1 MSMFTRCPH
10 CDTVFR
16 VTPQQLQVSSGQVRC
31 GRCQEVF
38 DAFSTLTSRL
48 PGGRMEDAAVAAAR
62 LEQSLRRERHEPAVP
77 ADESLPAG
85 VLTAREPAP
94 PSPVRAAASALAPP
108 APAASAS
115 ASPAPA
121 SVPEPEILALPPELF
136 GVAAGA
142 PGHRPAWVLACLL
155 GVLALA
161 AQAAWFF
168 PGEMAV
174 RLPTLRP
181 LLVQYCGWAGCRVEL
196 PRMPDLLFIEASDLQ
211 LLDPAHPNEVLLTAT
226 VRNRAAFQQALPMLE
241 LTLTDNANRTAARKV
256 FRPAEYLGTSLGP
269 DEGIG
274 AGQEVSVR
282 LYLDTGDLKAAGY
295 RLYLFFA

>member
-16 VTPQQLQVSSGQVRC
+16 VTPQQLQASSGQVRC

-48 PGGRMEDAAVAAAR
+48 PGGRLEEAGIAVAHP
-62 LEQSLRRERHEPAVP
+62 QPAVLCERYEP
-77 ADESLPAG
+77 PVPGDEPSSAG
-85 VLTAREPAP
+85 VLAPHEPAP
-94 PSPVRAAASALAPP
+94 PAPMYGAAGTPIPPVSGNL
-108 APAASAS
+108 
-115 ASPAPA
+115 
-121 SVPEPEILALPPELF
+121 PEPEILTLPPELF
-136 GVAAGA
+136 GVAAGP
-142 PGHRPAWVLACLL
+142 PGRRWPWALGCLL
-155 GVLALA
+155 GLLTLI

-168 PGEMAV
+168 PGEIAL
-174 RLPTLRP
+174 RLPNLRP
-181 LLVQYCGWAGCRVEL
+181 LLVQYCDWTGCRAEL
-196 PRMPDLLFIEASDLQ
+196 PQVPDLLFIEASDLQ

-226 VRNRAAFQQALPMLE
+226 VRNRAGFVQALPLLE
-241 LTLTDNANRTAARKV
+241 LTLTDGANRTAARKV
-256 FRPAEYLGTSLGP
+256 FKPPEYLGTSLAP
-269 DEGIG
+269 DAGIG

>member
-48 PGGRMEDAAVAAAR
+48 PGGTLEEAAIGASR
-62 LEQSLRRERHEPAVP
+62 PEQPAGPEWDECPEPS
-77 ADESLPAG
+77 DELPAG
-85 VLTAREPAP
+85 VLMAREPAP
-94 PSPVRAAASALAPP
+94 PPPARAAASAYVPP
-108 APAASAS
+108 
-115 ASPAPA
+115 
-121 SVPEPEILALPPELF
+121 VPDGAREPEILTLPPELF
-136 GVAAGA
+136 GAAA
-142 PGHRPAWVLACLL
+142 SPPGRRWPWVIACLL
-155 GVLALA
+155 GVLALGT
-161 AQAAWFF
+161 QAAWFF
-168 PGEMAV
+168 PGEIAL

-181 LLVQYCGWAGCRVEL
+181 LLVQYCALTGCRVQL
-196 PRMPDLLFIEASDLQ
+196 PRVPDLLFIEASDLQ

-226 VRNRAAFQQALPMLE
+226 VRNRAAFEQALPLLE
-241 LTLTDNANRTAARKV
+241 LTLTDGANRTAARKV
-256 FRPAEYLGTSLGP
+256 FQPAEYLGTNLGA

-274 AGQEVSVR
+274 AGREVSVR

>member
-48 PGGRMEDAAVAAAR
+48 PGGRLEEAAVGAVPP
-62 LEQSLRRERHEPAVP
+62 EQPVRRERYEQPVSRDEP
-77 ADESLPAG
+77 LPAG
-85 VLTAREPAP
+85 VSAHEPAP
-94 PSPVRAAASALAPP
+94 PAPVRAAAVAPP
-108 APAASAS
+108 AAAG
-115 ASPAPA
+115 
-121 SVPEPEILALPPELF
+121 VPEPEILTLPPELF
-136 GVAAGA
+136 GAAAVPRGRRW
-142 PGHRPAWVLACLL
+142 PWVLACLL
-155 GVLALA
+155 GLLALA

-168 PGEMAV
+168 PSEIAL
-174 RLPTLRP
+174 RLPSLRP
-181 LLVQYCGWAGCRVEL
+181 LLVQYCALTGCRAEL

-226 VRNRAAFQQALPMLE
+226 VRNRAAFEQALPLLE
-241 LTLTDNANRTAARKV
+241 LTLTDSANRTAARKV
-256 FRPAEYLGTSLGP
+256 FKPAEYLGTSLGP

>member
-1 MSMFTRCPH
+1 MNMFTRCPH

-48 PGGRMEDAAVAAAR
+48 PGGKVEQPSAPAGSEQPFQRQHDPAAPRA
-62 LEQSLRRERHEPAVP
+62 EPALAEEEP
-77 ADESLPAG
+77 
-85 VLTAREPAP
+85 TAPELVA
-94 PSPVRAAASALAPP
+94 P
-108 APAASAS
+108 APA
-115 ASPAPA
+115 PAPVRGTIA
-121 SVPEPEILALPPELF
+121 PSGPPAEPSGPEREILTLPPELF
-136 GVAAGA
+136 GDVAGP
-142 PGHRPAWVLACLL
+142 PGGRWPWAVACLL
-155 GVLALA
+155 AVLALA
-161 AQAAWFF
+161 AQVAFFF
-168 PGEMAV
+168 PGETAL

-181 LLVQYCGWAGCRVEL
+181 WLVQYCAWTGCRVEL

-226 VRNRAAFQQALPMLE
+226 VRNRAAFQQALPLLE
-241 LTLTDNANRTAARKV
+241 LTLTDGANRTAARKV
-256 FRPAEYLGTSLGP
+256 FKPSEYLGAAIAS

-274 AGQEVSVR
+274 AGQEVTVR
-282 LYLDTGDLKAAGY
+282 LYLDTGELKAAGY